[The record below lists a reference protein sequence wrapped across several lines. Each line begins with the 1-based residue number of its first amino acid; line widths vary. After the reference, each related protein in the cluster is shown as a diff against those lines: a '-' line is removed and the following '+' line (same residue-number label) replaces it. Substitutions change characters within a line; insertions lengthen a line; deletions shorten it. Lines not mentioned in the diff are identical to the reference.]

1 MEVEFDTNPGM
12 EGFLHQ
18 KKSDYEKLPEIDTKE
33 FVAAQNKFQAGL
45 IEALAASYTED
56 KVILPEEFVG
66 MDSMPENERKQ
77 FKAATEFSSNYAAA
91 YKFLIRTDKALRAAV
106 EATADPS
113 ISVAQ
118 KSKLI
123 GEVLERLKAPH
134 MILRNKIMQVLKIG
148 EHVTK
153 KEKDRGVVAHPTY
166 NEYIYEGGEEL
177 FQQLLAEQKI
187 TEKFLEDKEEVRQ
200 LFNNKMSSKDVA
212 TLH

>member
-1 MEVEFDTNPGM
+1 MEMHLETNPSI
-12 EGFLHQ
+12 EHSLRQ
-18 KKSDYEKLPEIDTKE
+18 KNSDQEKLPEIDTKE
-33 FVAAQNKFQAGL
+33 FVAAQNKFQVAL

-66 MDSMPENERKQ
+66 MDDMPENERKQ
-77 FKAATEFSSNYAAA
+77 FKAAAEFSPNYGAS
-91 YKFLIRTDKALRAAV
+91 YKFLIRTDEALRAAV
-106 EATADPS
+106 EAAADPS
-113 ISVAQ
+113 ISVDQ

-123 GEVLERLKAPH
+123 EEVLEKLKAPQ
-134 MILRNKIMQVLKIG
+134 MLLRNKIMQVLKIG

-153 KEKDRGVVAHPTY
+153 KEKEKGVVSHPTY

-187 TEKFLEDKEEVRQ
+187 TEKFLADKEQVRQ
-200 LFNNKMSSKDVA
+200 LFKNKMSSKDAA